1 MRLFLYAGL
10 FVFIFTS
17 CGTSKEI
24 SSKILDLQ
32 SKFASLEQENIKLRD
47 EYDQI
52 KNENHFLKIEIESLK
67 NGMACFYTKLDS
79 VLNRAGIIKQIPIR
93 SVTKT
98 TSPSTPK
105 SQSKKV
111 STTSES
117 VYSGRCQATTKK
129 GTQCKRN
136 AQTGSRYCWQH
147 QR

>member
-10 FVFIFTS
+10 FVFVFTS
-17 CGTSKEI
+17 CGANKEI

-32 SKFASLEQENIKLRD
+32 SKFASLEQENLKLRG

-52 KNENHFLKIEIESLK
+52 KNENHLLKIEIESLK
-67 NGMACFYTKLDS
+67 NGMVCFYTKLDS
-79 VLNRAGIIKQIPIR
+79 VLNRTGIIKQLPIR

-111 STTSES
+111 NTTSES
-117 VYSGRCQATTKK
+117 VYRGRCQATTKK